1 MKYIKM
7 TNGPVRVLV
16 AEEDKAQIQDRL
28 KNKFVVMKNKN
39 GYPVFVDSRDIAG
52 SSEDLELNDL
62 IYGDVK

>member
-1 MKYIKM
+1 MKYLKM

-28 KNKFVVMKNKN
+28 KNKFVIMKNKN

-52 SSEDLELNDL
+52 SSEDLELRDI
-62 IYGDVK
+62 IYGIK